1 MYLDGAT
8 MSVEFKDSSL
18 ETTVP
23 LYDYLDTLS
32 GVGLLTNSTIK
43 VNSADTN
50 FKQTVEIEVPKGYT
64 EQPNK
69 ILVVAARYTEIAKGD
84 FLEADYDETLLAVGE
99 VPRKLTRVVG
109 KTQYAKDTSL
119 VEITCDAKI
128 KKLYTGA
135 MYQTM
140 RYKKVDYFII
150 LIVYLFC
157 WLWISMILNVI
168 ISSLIEVM
176 FEPCSSENCYLND
189 ELEHMSFNFEAYW
202 SF

>member
-23 LYDYLDTLS
+23 IVSYLHTGS
-32 GVGLLTNSTIK
+32 APVAGLLTNTTIK
-43 VNSADTN
+43 INSADTN
-50 FKQTVEIEVPKGYT
+50 FKQTVEIEVPNGYT

-69 ILVVAARYTEIAKGD
+69 ILVEAARYTEITKGD
-84 FLEADYDETLLAVGE
+84 FLEADYDETLLLNGE
-99 VPRKLTRVVG
+99 VPRKLTRVIG
-109 KTQYAKDTSL
+109 KTQYIKDTSL

-140 RYKKVDYFII
+140 RYKKID
-150 LIVYLFC
+150 
-157 WLWISMILNVI
+157 N
-168 ISSLIEVM
+168 
-176 FEPCSSENCYLND
+176 
-189 ELEHMSFNFEAYW
+189 
-202 SF
+202 